1 MAVLFV
7 PLFKH
12 KHDPHKLVAAHGTG
26 DVDNP

>member
-12 KHDPHKLVAAHGTG
+12 KHSEVSLRNVHAEPTVG
-26 DVDNP
+26 P